1 MTEQAR
7 LARLPPFSLR
17 LTPEER
23 AQLIVAADGEP
34 LGSYIKACALKA
46 PRRRGASPADRQA
59 LTKVLAVL
67 GQSRIAANLNQLA
80 KAANLGVFVLDEED
94 SRLLREAVSD
104 LGLIRS
110 LLVEAIGLKEPCL

>member
-1 MTEQAR
+1 MTEHAR

-110 LLVEAIGLKEPCL
+110 LLVEAIGLKEPGL